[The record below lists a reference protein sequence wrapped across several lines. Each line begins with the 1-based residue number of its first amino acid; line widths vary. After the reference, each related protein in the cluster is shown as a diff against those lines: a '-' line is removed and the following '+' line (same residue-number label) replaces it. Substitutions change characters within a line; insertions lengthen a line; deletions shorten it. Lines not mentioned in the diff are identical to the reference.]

1 MASTPDTGPAIALL
15 FEDLD
20 MGVRL
25 REALRDRGAR
35 IVLEARVSEFQP
47 QALIEHAADVVVLNL
62 DPNEEA
68 ALERVVEALDPVHQ
82 RLVLNDAEATRS
94 LDGWDAARWARH
106 LAAKILGT
114 DIDPPRPAG
123 AASVPVPEMLLAAP
137 PGNGAVAVAVEA
149 PTDAAAPT
157 RPEPAMN
164 AALSREIEALLDDAS
179 ALDAAPMMHDPL
191 GSAADEDA
199 GRDRLAPL
207 HDDLDA
213 LLVSFSA
220 GDMEPAQKS
229 MDVQLP
235 ADFEHALQAHSDL
248 DATSGIQA
256 SAPSAPVETNAGA
269 APITSAAIDMPV
281 FDALDF
287 DLDSLL
293 ADLPAPE
300 ALPVVSIAPVDDSA
314 NDAGPIEMALDESVA
329 LERVPQ
335 YEALAQPVAI
345 ANHDELSTADLDAL
359 LAEVLPHAANAV
371 EVVPAAPPL
380 ADLPADADAHD
391 PLLSMLAEP
400 EESTPSIELVDFDPE
415 TWTPPTDSAR
425 SNADPSLNTDA
436 TSVID
441 VSATESPEVAAAAPV
456 SVGDAAP
463 DLELMLDEMFEE
475 TLPDAPIAP
484 AVDVSAPDWGLLDLD
499 AALAPVAPPAPP
511 VDAPTLAPNFAA
523 LDGIELLPIE
533 DAAPAAASAD
543 MAARREPAGGFRRVV
558 AIGASIGGPDAVR
571 EFLSALTPGLPL
583 LLVVAQH
590 LDEAFFVGYAA
601 QFERALQHPVRTA
614 ANGLNARVGD
624 VLLVPPRARI
634 ALDPEGGVHLLSGG
648 DERYTPSIDDTFTR
662 IADTFGARA
671 LVLVFSGMASDAL
684 QGMRRVV
691 ERGGAVWAQS
701 RETCVVSAMVD
712 AAAAAGL
719 VTFSGTPQE
728 LAARLNA
735 DFSAG

>member
-1 MASTPDTGPAIALL
+1 MASTPDSGPAIALL

-68 ALERVVEALDPVHQ
+68 ALERVVEALDPVRQ

-94 LDGWDAARWARH
+94 LAGWDAARWARH

-123 AASVPVPEMLLAAP
+123 AASVPAPEMLLAAP
-137 PGNGAVAVAVEA
+137 LGNDAVAAAVEA
-149 PTDAAAPT
+149 PTDPSAPT

-164 AALSREIEALLDDAS
+164 AALGREIEALLDDAS
-179 ALDAAPMMHDPL
+179 APDAAPTMNDPL
-191 GSAADEDA
+191 RTATGEGAV
-199 GRDRLAPL
+199 RDRLTPL

-220 GDMEPAQKS
+220 AGMEHVQKPL
-229 MDVQLP
+229 DVQLP
-235 ADFEHALQAHSDL
+235 ADFEPALRAHPDL
-248 DATSGIQA
+248 DVASGIQA
-256 SAPSAPVETNAGA
+256 SASPPPVETNVDA
-269 APITSAAIDMPV
+269 APITPAAIDTPQ

-287 DLDSLL
+287 DLDALL

-300 ALPVVSIAPVDDSA
+300 ALPAVSIAPVDDSA
-314 NDAGPIEMALDESVA
+314 NDAGSIEPALDESA
-329 LERVPQ
+329 PIERVPQ
-335 YEALAQPVAI
+335 HEALAQPVAI
-345 ANHDELSTADLDAL
+345 ESHDELSTADLDAL

-371 EVVPAAPPL
+371 GVVPVALPL
-380 ADLPADADAHD
+380 ADLPADEGAHD

-400 EESTPSIELVDFDPE
+400 EESTLSIELVDFDPE

-425 SNADPSLNTDA
+425 PNADPSLNTDA

-441 VSATESPEVAAAAPV
+441 ANATESPEIMAAAPV

-475 TLPDAPIAP
+475 AVPDAPIAP
-484 AVDVSAPDWGLLDLD
+484 AVDVSAPDWGLLDFD
-499 AALAPVAPPAPP
+499 AALVSVAQPAPP
-511 VDAPTLAPNFAA
+511 MDAPTPAPNFAA
-523 LDGIELLPIE
+523 SDGIELLPIE
-533 DAAPAAASAD
+533 DVAPAAANAD
-543 MAARREPAGGFRRVV
+543 MAARREPARGFRRVV

-634 ALDPEGGVHLLSGG
+634 ALDPDGGVHLLPGG

-671 LVLVFSGMASDAL
+671 LALVFSGMASDAL

>member
-20 MGVRL
+20 MGARL

-68 ALERVVEALDPVHQ
+68 ALQRVVEALDPIHQ

-94 LDGWDAARWARH
+94 LAGWDAARWARH

-114 DIDPPRPAG
+114 DIDPPRPAD
-123 AASVPVPEMLLAAP
+123 ATAVPVPAALLAVSLASAGP
-137 PGNGAVAVAVEA
+137 VAADAHVDA
-149 PTDAAAPT
+149 PTQAPS
-157 RPEPAMN
+157 RPESAMN
-164 AALSREIEALLDDAS
+164 AALSREIEALLDEVS
-179 ALDAAPMMHDPL
+179 APDAAPMMNDPL
-191 GSAADEDA
+191 RSAADEDLA
-199 GRDRLAPL
+199 RDRLARS

-213 LLVSFSA
+213 LLASFSA

-229 MDVQLP
+229 LDVQLP

-248 DATSGIQA
+248 GAASGIQA
-256 SAPSAPVETNAGA
+256 SSPPTSVETNADA
-269 APITSAAIDMPV
+269 APITPAVIDMPV

-287 DLDSLL
+287 DLDALL
-293 ADLPAPE
+293 ADLPVPE
-300 ALPVVSIAPVDDSA
+300 ALPAVSTTPVDDSA
-314 NDAGPIEMALDESVA
+314 NDAGLIEMALDESVA

-335 YEALAQPVAI
+335 YEALAQPA
-345 ANHDELSTADLDAL
+345 AAESLDEFSTADLDAL
-359 LAEVLPHAANAV
+359 LAEILPPVADAKEVLSATT
-371 EVVPAAPPL
+371 PA
-380 ADLPADADAHD
+380 ADLPGDGGQQD

-400 EESTPSIELVDFDPE
+400 EESTPLAELADFDPE

-425 SNADPSLNTDA
+425 ASADPSLNADA
-436 TSVID
+436 TS
-441 VSATESPEVAAAAPV
+441 AAALPGAMAATPV
-456 SVGDAAP
+456 SVGDTSP
-463 DLELMLDEMFEE
+463 DLELMLDEMFEQGM
-475 TLPDAPIAP
+475 PDAPVAP
-484 AVDVSAPDWGLLDLD
+484 AVDVSAPDWDLLDFD
-499 AALAPVAPPAPP
+499 VAAAPVAQPAPAM
-511 VDAPTLAPNFAA
+511 DASTPAPDFAA

-533 DAAPAAASAD
+533 DATSTTANAD
-543 MAARREPAGGFRRVV
+543 SLAWREPARGFRRVV
-558 AIGASIGGPDAVR
+558 VIGASIGGPDAVR
-571 EFLSALTPGLPL
+571 EFLSVLTPGLPL
-583 LLVVAQH
+583 LLVIAQH
-590 LDEAFFVGYAA
+590 LDEAFFAGYAT
-601 QFERALQHPVRTA
+601 QFERALPHAVRTA
-614 ANGLNARVGD
+614 SNGLNARAGD

-634 ALDPEGGVHLLSGG
+634 ALDPDGGVHLLPGG

-662 IADTFGARA
+662 IADVFGERA
-671 LVLVFSGMASDAL
+671 LALVFSGMASDAL

-691 ERGGAVWAQS
+691 ERGGAVWTQT

-719 VTFSGTPQE
+719 TTFSGTPQE